1 MMPFISAKAN
11 FSSIS
16 GLPPFFELLV
26 TKACQHGL
34 QLVVLEDDNEEGA

>member
-1 MMPFISAKAN
+1 MMPFISSASN
-11 FSSIS
+11 FNSFS
-16 GLPPFFELLV
+16 ELLV